1 VSLRTH
7 WCPKGCGKRVFFTGK
22 LDYTS
27 FGIGASGIFK
37 CDICNNTFT
46 KKELVENNC
55 FKG

>member
-1 VSLRTH
+1 MSLRTH